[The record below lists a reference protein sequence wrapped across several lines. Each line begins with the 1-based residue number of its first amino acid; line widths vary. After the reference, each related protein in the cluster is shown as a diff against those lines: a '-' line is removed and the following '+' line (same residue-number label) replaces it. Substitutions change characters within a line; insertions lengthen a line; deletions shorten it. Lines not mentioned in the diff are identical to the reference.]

1 MKTVFDEIEVKTAF
15 FSMKKNGIV
24 YMRIKENAEI
34 DVHAVNEHYDAI
46 RKISGKNKSLLLL
59 DPGPNCT
66 ATTEAKIY
74 AASHKDKPI
83 LAEAIIAKSLVYKLL
98 GNFYIRFNK
107 PIQATK
113 LFSNEEEAIKW
124 LKSFSKN

>member
-46 RKISGKNKSLLLL
+46 RKISGKNLL
-59 DPGPNCT
+59 
-66 ATTEAKIY
+66 
-74 AASHKDKPI
+74 
-83 LAEAIIAKSLVYKLL
+83 
-98 GNFYIRFNK
+98 
-107 PIQATK
+107 
-113 LFSNEEEAIKW
+113 
-124 LKSFSKN
+124 